1 MPAIA
6 AGPRSFAHPLTKEHR
21 MQILDHPVGTVG
33 GSAADASRVRE
44 LLDISGFDG
53 VCGEAPARP
62 LEARIRDFQR
72 QVVGLRVPDGRIDPG
87 GETIGTL
94 LAEARK
100 QVFLYDRAS
109 RQYDDPRVTMAFA
122 VPVPDV
128 VIGNIQKPHL
138 ISQRTI
144 GALQL
149 LGYCCGLT
157 SMTITEGIRTYEMMA
172 SYFLRKITDGSSGV
186 RGEGYRKAL
195 QILADNNDGK
205 PYAAG
210 AVPQEHIT
218 AVADL
223 MRERCEAT
231 KTRVSMHVVSE
242 DDYRKLNVIDLGW
255 NSNPM
260 LKGKTMARVFA
271 RLLDSLHLANKR
283 ADTRFVRTYYPPHH
297 LNPVLNSPFGRE
309 IKIEN
314 AWHLEFEVGSIPPE
328 LG

>member
-1 MPAIA
+1 
-6 AGPRSFAHPLTKEHR
+6 
-21 MQILDHPVGTVG
+21 MQILDHAVDGLG
-33 GSAADASRVRE
+33 DAADDAARVRE
-44 LLDISGFDG
+44 LLDITAFDG
-53 VCGEAPARP
+53 VCGMAPERT
-62 LEARIRDFQR
+62 LEERIRAFQH
-72 QVVGLRVPDGRIDPG
+72 QVVGLKSPDGRIDPG

-100 QVFLYDRAS
+100 RVFLEDRVS
-109 RQYDDPRVTMAFA
+109 RQYADPRVTTAMA
-122 VPVPDV
+122 VPVPEV

-138 ISQRTI
+138 ISSRTI

-149 LGYCCGLT
+149 LGYCVGVT

-186 RGEGYRKAL
+186 RGEGYRLAL
-195 QILADNNDGK
+195 KILADHNDGK

-210 AVPQEHIT
+210 AVPEEHVT
-218 AVADL
+218 AVAEL
-223 MRERCEAT
+223 MRTRCEAT

-242 DDYRKLNVIDLGW
+242 DEYRKLNVIDLGW
-255 NSNPM
+255 NSNPG
-260 LKGKTMARVFA
+260 LKGKTTARVFA
-271 RLLDSLHLANKR
+271 RLLDSFHAANKR
-283 ADTRFVRTYYPPHH
+283 AEHRFLRTYYPPHH

-314 AWHLEFEVGSIPPE
+314 AWHLELEVGAIPAV